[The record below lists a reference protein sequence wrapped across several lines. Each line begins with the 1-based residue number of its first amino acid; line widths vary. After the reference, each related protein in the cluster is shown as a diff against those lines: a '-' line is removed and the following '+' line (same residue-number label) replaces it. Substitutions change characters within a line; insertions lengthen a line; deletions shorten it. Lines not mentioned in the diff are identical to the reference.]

1 MLARVTTFEGGT
13 ADGISAAGEEL
24 RTSIAAGPPPGVK
37 SSGFTM
43 LLDPEGGRV
52 MMIGLFDNED
62 DLNESEV
69 ALKAMNPPEG
79 MGSMASRD
87 IYEVAA
93 EVRM

>member
-13 ADGISAAGEEL
+13 ADGIRAGGEEL
-24 RTSIAAGPPPGVK
+24 NANVAAGPPPGVK

-43 LLDPEGGRV
+43 LIDPEGGRV
-52 MMIGLFDNED
+52 MMIGLFANED

-79 MGSMASRD
+79 IGSMASRD
-87 IYEVAA
+87 VYDVAV